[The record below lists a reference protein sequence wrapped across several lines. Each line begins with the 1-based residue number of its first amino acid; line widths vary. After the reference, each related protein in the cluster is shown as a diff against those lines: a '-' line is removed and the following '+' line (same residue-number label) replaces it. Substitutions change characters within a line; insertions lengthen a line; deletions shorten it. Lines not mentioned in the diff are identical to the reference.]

1 MRIVVTLFLWCQ
13 IGLLAG
19 CTSESVYGNIFEGLK
34 TRETIVHPSAEQ
46 KPAEKSMTYQEYQ
59 AERKKLLENKDK
71 K

>member
-1 MRIVVTLFLWCQ
+1 MRIAVTLVLWCQ

-19 CTSESVYGNIFEGLK
+19 CTSDSVYGNIFQGLK

-46 KPAEKSMTYQEYQ
+46 IPTEKSMSYQEYE